1 MTTGAWLNGPCT
13 DPMGRMLRAADGRIL
28 RALFRER
35 EADALAVLEHAA
47 VRALMEEGL
56 VVRMA
61 KSGSHFEGYGA
72 VVESERAP
80 FDVPCARFS
89 FGALRQAALGWLEVV
104 RRLLPADLCLTDAH
118 YGNFMLFARNAPRW
132 IDLGSMR
139 DARVLPE
146 ERPFPA
152 FSLFWVGMAAP
163 LLLLAREPARAR
175 LARLS
180 VADQPLQGPRFAEN
194 EPPLAVSGLV
204 EDEKRELLSACAAVA
219 PREALHLAA
228 EFIGERTVLPAVK
241 SDALPALD
249 SKLTAHIGGALAARA
264 CGSVACIGAQAHFG
278 AEGAFARR
286 DVLVIEPSAARVRQ
300 VEEALQAGTPA
311 RSVAL
316 CQEHPLNRLFMRE
329 ALRADAVLAVDPLRS
344 LAHPSGAEHANIA
357 ELLGNAASRAVVV
370 VAPYEQR
377 AATRQM
383 LEGRFGAAQIEHF
396 GWPYGGWDVMV
407 CAKS

>member
-1 MTTGAWLNGPCT
+1 MTAGAWLNGPCT

-35 EADALAVLEHAA
+35 EADALAVLGNAA
-47 VRALMEEGL
+47 ARALMEEG
-56 VVRMA
+56 VVARMA
-61 KSGSHFEGYGA
+61 KSEAHCEGYGA

-89 FGALRQAALGWLEVV
+89 LGALRQAALGWLEIV
-104 RRLLPADLCLTDAH
+104 RRLLPAGLCLTDAH

-146 ERPFPA
+146 EKPFPA

-163 LLLLAREPARAR
+163 LVLLAREPARAR

-180 VADQPLQGPRFAEN
+180 IADQPLQGPRFAEN

-204 EDEKRELLSACAAVA
+204 EEEKRGLLSACGSAA
-219 PREALHLAA
+219 PQEALRLAA
-228 EFIGERTVLPAVK
+228 EFIGERTVLPAVRF
-241 SDALPALD
+241 DALPALD
-249 SKLTAHIGGALAARA
+249 AKLGAHIGAALAARA
-264 CGSVACIGAQAHFG
+264 CASVACIGAQAYFG
-278 AEGAFARR
+278 AERAFSGR
-286 DVLVIEPSAARVRQ
+286 DVLVIEPSAARIRQ
-300 VEEALQAGTPA
+300 VEEALHAATA
-311 RSVAL
+311 RSVAI

-329 ALRADAVLAVDPLRS
+329 ALRADAVFAIDPLRALS
-344 LAHPSGAEHANIA
+344 HASGAEHANIA

-370 VAPYEQR
+370 AAPYEQR
-377 AATRQM
+377 AATRHM
-383 LEGRFGAAQIEHF
+383 LEGRFDAAEIEHF

-407 CAKS
+407 CTKN